1 MAVKINLSALEAVDV
16 IVGAV
21 PAGHLT
27 EAGQVTVREPVPS
40 CFCINVK
47 LLPATGVGKVYVIL
61 PPRVM
66 ICTDPF
72 AKSNVIVDVGV
83 ELNTSSV

>member
-27 EAGQVTVREPVPS
+27 EAGHVTVREPVPS
-40 CFCINVK
+40 CFCTNVK
-47 LLPATGVGKVYVIL
+47 LLPAAGVGKV
-61 PPRVM
+61 
-66 ICTDPF
+66 
-72 AKSNVIVDVGV
+72 
-83 ELNTSSV
+83 